1 MSDEKKQVAVPPKRS
16 DFVPLNK
23 VPNLSDLFAHPDFR
37 DRIAKAAPKY
47 FNAERL
53 LRTMVQSC
61 QKTPKLNDVSPMS
74 MLGACITVAALGL
87 EPNTPLQ
94 YSHLIPFEVNKWNAD
109 TRKRDY
115 VRTDVQVIIG
125 YQGYLELIYRND
137 KIKSVECDV
146 FYEDDIKS
154 GRFRYSRGSKRE
166 LIHNLDPSIIR
177 DPATPIAGAYMFVEL
192 QNGGTVF
199 EVMSLADLHRSRAR
213 SQGYQAAMFARDQ
226 AIKANKDPLKDKRY
240 ADAPWI
246 KDEIQMCKKTVLR
259 IGQKWVPK
267 TIELASALTID
278 GEAEDVTIDFSTIT
292 SADNVFDGTY
302 ETVETEK
309 AQIAEDRSPKI
320 TVPTEKEKVLAEK
333 AVEKPQKSK
342 VSAASRLADDLPAHM
357 RDEPPYAGAPEG
369 APGWT
374 KSAESSESTEG
385 NEEIYP
391 LFNYLGEGDDGPFG
405 AATDPVAF
413 AKEFARVYAEATP
426 DQRITLCEFNDDSI
440 VAANQASEEAMKI
453 ITLAVRDNIQKA
465 DVKPTASMAEVKAQT
480 NSNPQSSGP
489 TDRLSEEN
497 YDIPRSKTPKG
508 GWDVVEWTRR
518 AKIVI
523 AGCESR
529 AAIVAV
535 CAVNRASI
543 DALPT
548 TAATIFQNYV
558 DDRLRILDHPTQPED
573 DEIPSYDEEEV
584 PMPYDGPK
592 PTPSEIVAGIKQE
605 RAKSQDFTAAEPPK
619 DKWEMMAQE
628 MMTEFR
634 QCKSRGDL
642 GEMAKNV
649 AVKAK
654 LNQLR
659 AERPELAARLNDAY
673 MARDNELK
681 G

>member
-94 YSHLIPFEVNKWNAD
+94 YSHLIPFEVNKWNAE

-278 GEAEDVTIDFSTIT
+278 GEAEDVTIDFSTVT

-302 ETVETEK
+302 ETVETEQ
-309 AQIAEDRSPKI
+309 AQISVDNAPKI
-320 TVPTEKEKVLAEK
+320 TVPKEELKVGDK
-333 AVEKPQKSK
+333 VAVELNKEGVKFNKQKAKP
-342 VSAASRLADDLPAHM
+342 LPADDLPAHM
-357 RDEPPYAGAPEG
+357 RDDPYN
-369 APGWT
+369 PGPGD
-374 KSAESSESTEG
+374 SGRADEG

-426 DQRITLCEFNDDSI
+426 DQRITLHEFNEDAMN
-440 VAANQASEEAMKI
+440 AARNISHEAVKI
-453 ITLAVRDNIQKA
+453 IGAALRDNHQK
-465 DVKPTASMAEVKAQT
+465 AEVKPAMT
-480 NSNPQSSGP
+480 MEPKPNPP
-489 TDRLSEEN
+489 FRDTADEEK
-497 YDIPRSKTPKG
+497 YDIPRTKTPKG

-518 AKIVI
+518 AKMVI
-523 AGCESR
+523 AGCENRTS
-529 AAIVAV
+529 IETM

-548 TAATIFQNYV
+548 TAVTIFQNYI
-558 DDRLRILDHPTQPED
+558 DDRLRILEPTQPED
-573 DEIPSYDEEEV
+573 NEIPSFNDEEV
-584 PMPYDGPK
+584 AMPGED
-592 PTPSEIVAGIKQE
+592 
-605 RAKSQDFTAAEPPK
+605 QDFTATEPPK

-628 MMTEFR
+628 MMIEFR

-659 AERPELAARLNDAY
+659 AERPELAARLNEAY